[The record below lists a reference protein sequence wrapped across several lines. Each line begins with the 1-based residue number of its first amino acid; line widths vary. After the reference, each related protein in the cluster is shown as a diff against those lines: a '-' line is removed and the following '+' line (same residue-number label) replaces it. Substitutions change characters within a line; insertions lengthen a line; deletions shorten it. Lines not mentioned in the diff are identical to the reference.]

1 MPERSQLHNGEGRR
15 KSDNPKADPTPVLR
29 HIPNILTSLRLLLAV
44 YFPFAAVAQR
54 VPIVAVALLTEYLD
68 GAIARRYG
76 VASRTGQILDPI
88 ADKLFFFALAFTFV
102 SEGAL
107 SSGEAAFLGLRDL
120 CVLLAV
126 VWTFARG
133 RQSLIGEMM
142 PLRLGKALT
151 TAQYL
156 VGFDILL
163 TGRLHAAT
171 FYPTAALSLM
181 ATVQYWRA
189 FKRLT

>member
-1 MPERSQLHNGEGRR
+1 M
-15 KSDNPKADPTPVLR
+15 LR

-44 YFPFAAVAQR
+44 YFPFAAVAHR
-54 VPIVAVALLTEYLD
+54 VFIVAVALLTEYLD

-102 SEGAL
+102 TEGAL
-107 SSGEAAFLGLRDL
+107 SLGQAALLGFRDL

-126 VWTFARG
+126 VWTFAAG
-133 RQSLIGEMM
+133 RQSLIGEMK

-171 FYPTAALSLM
+171 FYPTAALSILST
-181 ATVQYWRA
+181 AQYWRA
-189 FKRLT
+189 YRALAFK